1 MLALMFDPHFKNM
14 KVIQNYV
21 GNSNANEIVAKYNA
35 KVVYPF
41 LLQV

>member
-1 MLALMFDPHFKNM
+1 MLAIMFDPHFKNR
-14 KVIQNYV
+14 KIIQNYV
-21 GNSNANEIVAKYNA
+21 GNLNANEIVAEYNA